1 MPQTIILIASSLVKA
16 PPFEQYRV
24 FFAIRMRS
32 AGMLCGTIWDFV
44 AASAAGRVAIIIFR
58 TTPFI
63 AAIFFLV
70 RLQAFLQAFHILPNR
85 IFFCIQLLLSYLPTT
100 PTAAYQPHT
109 LPGRAPRLLGCIC

>member
-70 RLQAFLQAFHILPNR
+70 GLMHAHLIKVMACNR
-85 IFFCIQLLLSYLPTT
+85 ITEQAWLIPSSSKKEPPQCVRQSFPALHSGT
-100 PTAAYQPHT
+100 
-109 LPGRAPRLLGCIC
+109 